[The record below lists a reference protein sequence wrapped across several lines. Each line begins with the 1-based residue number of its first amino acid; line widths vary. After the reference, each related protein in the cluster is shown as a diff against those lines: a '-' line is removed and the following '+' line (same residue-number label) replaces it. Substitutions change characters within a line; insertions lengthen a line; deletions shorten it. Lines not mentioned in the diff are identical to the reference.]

1 MMISVNNQSPKK
13 QMAHRKTINVP
24 CSSLNLCMTDMI
36 KDEELM
42 PPPSRVLTQDY
53 GTQCENSNSNINS
66 KYSYIYFFVIDILL
80 FFIIPASYQY
90 HHFLSTLFNETR
102 HNQLILYY

>member
-1 MMISVNNQSPKK
+1 MMLSVNNQSPKK

-24 CSSLNLCMTDMI
+24 CSSLNLSMPDMV

-53 GTQCENSNSNINS
+53 ATQCENSNSTINS
-66 KYSYIYFFVIDILL
+66 KLLIYIFFLIDIL
-80 FFIIPASYQY
+80 FCFS
-90 HHFLSTLFNETR
+90 LSLPRINTNILCTMEPLFNETT
-102 HNQLILYY
+102 